1 MNIADLRKDYALK
14 GLDEK
19 EVLPDPF
26 AQFSLW
32 MNEALSAKLPEP
44 TAMTL
49 ATAAPLAGG
58 GAQPTARIVLL
69 KGVDARGFVFFTNYS
84 SRKGRELAANPFAGL
99 LFHWVELEREVHVD
113 GRIEKVDAKE
123 SDAYFATRPLL
134 SRIGRKVVTLS
145 TRSRGPVGPTRVRA
159 SSRMVSIRPC
169 RLSELAVWK
178 SHASVSDARGTPAPS
193 SRVNTS
199 LKRACRVPSAGSPAV
214 VPSRSRAKASD
225 EAMAAPTEVR
235 RPRNATT

>member
-19 EVLPDPF
+19 DVLADPF

-32 MNEALSAKLPEP
+32 MKEALSAKLPEP

-69 KGVDARGFVFFTNYS
+69 KGMDTRGFVFFTNYS
-84 SRKGRELAANPFAGL
+84 SRKGTELAANPFAGL

-123 SDAYFATRPLL
+123 SDAYFASRPLL
-134 SRIGRKVVTLS
+134 SRIGAHASPQSEVLRDRADLEARFEQKGREFGENVPRPDHWGGYRLVPTEMEFWQGR
-145 TRSRGPVGPTRVRA
+145 RSRLHD
-159 SSRMVSIRPC
+159 
-169 RLSELAVWK
+169 RLRYRLDGGAWILERLA
-178 SHASVSDARGTPAPS
+178 P
-193 SRVNTS
+193 
-199 LKRACRVPSAGSPAV
+199 
-214 VPSRSRAKASD
+214 
-225 EAMAAPTEVR
+225 
-235 RPRNATT
+235 

>member
-19 EVLPDPF
+19 DVLPDPF

-49 ATAAPLAGG
+49 AIAAPLAGG
-58 GAQPTARIVLL
+58 WAQPTARIVLL

-113 GRIEKVDAKE
+113 GRIEKVDARE

-134 SRIGRKVVTLS
+134 SRIGAHASPQRQVLRDRADLEARFEQKGREFGENVPRPDHWGGYRLIPAEIEFWQGR
-145 TRSRGPVGPTRVRA
+145 RSRLHD
-159 SSRMVSIRPC
+159 
-169 RLSELAVWK
+169 RLRYRRNGEAGQAWILERLA
-178 SHASVSDARGTPAPS
+178 P
-193 SRVNTS
+193 
-199 LKRACRVPSAGSPAV
+199 
-214 VPSRSRAKASD
+214 
-225 EAMAAPTEVR
+225 
-235 RPRNATT
+235 

>member
-99 LFHWVELEREVHVD
+99 LFHWVELEREVVVVPECTSTAASRRSTQGSPTPISPP
-113 GRIEKVDAKE
+113 GRCC
-123 SDAYFATRPLL
+123 
-134 SRIGRKVVTLS
+134 
-145 TRSRGPVGPTRVRA
+145 RA
-159 SSRMVSIRPC
+159 SAPTPRRKARCCAIAPTSR
-169 RLSELAVWK
+169 
-178 SHASVSDARGTPAPS
+178 HASSKKASSSVKTCRAPS
-193 SRVNTS
+193 I
-199 LKRACRVPSAGSPAV
+199 G
-214 VPSRSRAKASD
+214 
-225 EAMAAPTEVR
+225 AAT
-235 RPRNATT
+235 A

>member
-19 EVLPDPF
+19 DALADPF

-69 KGVDARGFVFFTNYS
+69 KAIDARGFVFFSNYA

-99 LFHWVELEREVHVD
+99 LFHWIELEREVHID
-113 GRIEKVDAKE
+113 GRIEKVDAQQ
-123 SDAYFATRPLL
+123 SDAYFASRPLL
-134 SRIGRKVVTLS
+134 SRIGAHASPQSQVLRDRAELEARFAQKNLQFGENVPRPDHWGGYRLLPTEIEFWQGR
-145 TRSRGPVGPTRVRA
+145 RSRLHDRLRYRRDAQSGQIAGPGGDW
-159 SSRMVSIRPC
+159 IIE
-169 RLSELAVWK
+169 RL
-178 SHASVSDARGTPAPS
+178 AP
-193 SRVNTS
+193 
-199 LKRACRVPSAGSPAV
+199 
-214 VPSRSRAKASD
+214 
-225 EAMAAPTEVR
+225 
-235 RPRNATT
+235 

>member
-1 MNIADLRKDYALK
+1 MMNIADLRKDYALK

-19 EVLPDPF
+19 DVLADPF

-113 GRIEKVDAKE
+113 GSIEKVDAME
-123 SDAYFATRPLL
+123 SDAYFASRPLL
-134 SRIGRKVVTLS
+134 SRIGAHASPQSQVLRDRADLEARFEQKGREFGENVPRPDHWGGYRLIPAEIEFWQGR
-145 TRSRGPVGPTRVRA
+145 RSRLHDRLRYRRNGEAGPDW
-159 SSRMVSIRPC
+159 ILE
-169 RLSELAVWK
+169 RL
-178 SHASVSDARGTPAPS
+178 AP
-193 SRVNTS
+193 
-199 LKRACRVPSAGSPAV
+199 
-214 VPSRSRAKASD
+214 
-225 EAMAAPTEVR
+225 
-235 RPRNATT
+235 

>member
-19 EVLPDPF
+19 DVLADPF

-84 SRKGRELAANPFAGL
+84 SRKGRELAANPLAGL

-113 GRIEKVDAKE
+113 GRIEKVNANE
-123 SDAYFATRPLL
+123 SDTYFASRPLL
-134 SRIGRKVVTLS
+134 SRIGAHASPQSQVLRDRADLEARFEQKGREFGENVPRPDHWGGYRLIPAEIEFWQGR
-145 TRSRGPVGPTRVRA
+145 RSRLHD
-159 SSRMVSIRPC
+159 
-169 RLSELAVWK
+169 RLRYRRSGELGEPGQGWILE
-178 SHASVSDARGTPAPS
+178 RLAP
-193 SRVNTS
+193 
-199 LKRACRVPSAGSPAV
+199 
-214 VPSRSRAKASD
+214 
-225 EAMAAPTEVR
+225 
-235 RPRNATT
+235 

>member
-123 SDAYFATRPLL
+123 SDAYFASRPLL
-134 SRIGRKVVTLS
+134 SRIGAHASPQSQVLRDRADLEARFEQKGLQFGENVPRPEHWGGYRLIPAEIEFWQGR
-145 TRSRGPVGPTRVRA
+145 RSRLHD
-159 SSRMVSIRPC
+159 
-169 RLSELAVWK
+169 RLRYRREGETGQTWMLERLA
-178 SHASVSDARGTPAPS
+178 P
-193 SRVNTS
+193 
-199 LKRACRVPSAGSPAV
+199 
-214 VPSRSRAKASD
+214 
-225 EAMAAPTEVR
+225 
-235 RPRNATT
+235 

>member
-123 SDAYFATRPLL
+123 SDAYFASRPLL
-134 SRIGRKVVTLS
+134 SRIGAHASPQSQVLRDRADLEARFEQKGLQFGENVLRPEHWGGYRLIPAEIEFWQGR
-145 TRSRGPVGPTRVRA
+145 RSRLHD
-159 SSRMVSIRPC
+159 
-169 RLSELAVWK
+169 RLRYRREGDAWILERLA
-178 SHASVSDARGTPAPS
+178 P
-193 SRVNTS
+193 
-199 LKRACRVPSAGSPAV
+199 
-214 VPSRSRAKASD
+214 
-225 EAMAAPTEVR
+225 
-235 RPRNATT
+235 

>member
-19 EVLPDPF
+19 DVLADPF

-32 MNEALSAKLPEP
+32 MNEALGAKVPEP

-134 SRIGRKVVTLS
+134 SRIGAHASPQSQVLRDRADLEARFEQKGREFGENVPRPEHWGGYRLIPAEIEFWQGR
-145 TRSRGPVGPTRVRA
+145 RSRLHD
-159 SSRMVSIRPC
+159 
-169 RLSELAVWK
+169 RLRYRRNGVAGDAWILERLA
-178 SHASVSDARGTPAPS
+178 P
-193 SRVNTS
+193 
-199 LKRACRVPSAGSPAV
+199 
-214 VPSRSRAKASD
+214 
-225 EAMAAPTEVR
+225 
-235 RPRNATT
+235 